1 MNPLKCYLNMFI
13 KVAEHKIN
21 IQKSI
26 VFPYTSKENSK
37 MKLEKNC
44 IYNAIKKNKILS
56 NKFNKEMWN
65 LHSENHKRLL
75 GKARQDLNKGIP
87 SLWMLT
93 IAKMA
98 IVPKWIYRF
107 KEVCIKIPTGILQ
120 ILKGHLKSYENSR
133 NLD

>member
-26 VFPYTSKENSK
+26 VFPYTIKENST
-37 MKLEKNC
+37 MKLEKTC

-107 KEVCIKIPTGILQ
+107 KAVCIKIPTGILQ